1 MWPELRGCPMP
12 GVKYKLEGKITVAIT
27 ARAKKP
33 RTTLIRDRGY
43 GPAYVELMRANY
55 RRWAADG
62 DPMYVEIV
70 KQIDRAKAR
79 VNASGDTLH

>member
-1 MWPELRGCPMP
+1 
-12 GVKYKLEGKITVAIT
+12 
-27 ARAKKP
+27 
-33 RTTLIRDRGY
+33 
-43 GPAYVELMRANY
+43 MRANY